1 MKVRHFFLV
10 CFILFITGLQPTGIK
25 PALGVAAE
33 KSISPQYSQISE
45 GSNTELALKES
56 DSNSS
61 KHCKIVEIPG
71 IPIPVSHQLKN
82 KYSARFKHQFIIYSK
97 RANSLLGINNN
108 VICAKINIS
117 PLSGILQI

>member
-1 MKVRHFFLV
+1 MRHFFLV
-10 CFILFITGLQPTGIK
+10 YFILFISGLPAAGIK
-25 PALGVAAE
+25 PVSADAAE
-33 KSISPQYSQISE
+33 KSISRLYSQISD
-45 GSNTELALKES
+45 SQNKELALKEP

-82 KYSARFKHQFIIYSK
+82 KFSARFKHQFIIYSK
-97 RANSLLGINNN
+97 RANSLLAINNH
-108 VICAKINIS
+108 VICATMNIS